1 MWIELEEVREDLY
14 GIVDRS
20 GITSPEALHAS
31 RVMDNKLNEY
41 YRLQN

>member
-14 GIVDRS
+14 GIVDS
-20 GITSPEALHAS
+20 NGIASPEALHAS

-41 YRLQN
+41 YRLQK